1 MTLVYPVQSLAAH
14 PPRLSPGYKS
24 TVKRSPQSR

>member
-1 MTLVYPVQSLAAH
+1 MTLIYPIDSNAAH
-14 PPRLSPGYKS
+14 PARLSPGYSS